1 MRTILETALTSRS
14 DGGPLDWW
22 HSAVSRVETEGPEAI
37 PVLLPA
43 LTRRL
48 GSSFL
53 CGGLRTE
60 PLGGPRPARVD
71 LDAWR
76 LADAAGL
83 VLLRIG
89 KPDDRQLTDL
99 YHHGD
104 LEERTILLRAIGL
117 LPVTDGSIELLSQAL
132 RSNVETHFSAAVCDS
147 NLPVRAAAHP
157 GFGVEGFN
165 RLVLKAA
172 FLAKPLSAL
181 LDVECGA
188 NVELSRMLQDLASE
202 REIAGRMVWP
212 GTNLLIA
219 YAPTDGT
226 FARIV
231 GGLEHGDDQQ
241 RRAAAEG
248 LEKLARDDLVP
259 FARERLPREPRP
271 VIRAILRRIV
281 GE

>member
-1 MRTILETALTSRS
+1 MRTILEAALTSQAR
-14 DGGPLDWW
+14 GGPLDWW
-22 HSAVSRVETEGPEAI
+22 HSAVAQVETDGPGAL

-43 LTRRL
+43 LTRKL
-48 GSSFL
+48 GTSLLS
-53 CGGLRTE
+53 GGIRTE
-60 PLGGPRPARVD
+60 PLGESRPAKVN

-83 VLLRIG
+83 LLLRSA
-89 KPDDRQLTDL
+89 KLDDRQLTDL

-104 LEERTILLRAIGL
+104 LEERTILLRSIGL
-117 LPVTDGSIELLSQAL
+117 LPITEGSIELLNQAL
-132 RSNVETHFSAAVCDS
+132 RSNVETHFAAAVCDS

-157 GFGVEGFN
+157 DFGVEGLN

-172 FLAKPLSAL
+172 FLGKPISTL

-188 NVELSRMLQDLASE
+188 NAELSRMLQDLASE

-219 YAPTDGT
+219 FAPTDGT
-226 FARIV
+226 VARIV

-248 LEKLARDDLVP
+248 LAKLGRDDLVP
-259 FARERLPREPRP
+259 FARERLPREQRP